1 MSCCIS
7 FLPVRGLA
15 FVWILQFG
23 IVLAYVLQVT
33 RNQHR
38 LLYYLLFLRMF
49 PVSPNWLINLSCP
62 LLDVPIQTF
71 FITIVL
77 GIVNQLQV
85 SYKNVCTYFYYLCFI
100 LAVPQLKYLGSGFLQ
115 QTPELI
121 SMAVHVGC
129 LVETVTV
136 VQVFLRVLG
145 FVVRIIIP
153 HTFQSPELMCAKT

>member
-1 MSCCIS
+1 M
-7 FLPVRGLA
+7 
-15 FVWILQFG
+15 WILQFG

-77 GIVNQLQV
+77 GIVNQLQA
-85 SYKNVCTYFYYLCFI
+85 SYKNVYTYFYCFI
-100 LAVPQLKYLGSGFLQ
+100 LAVP
-115 QTPELI
+115 
-121 SMAVHVGC
+121 
-129 LVETVTV
+129 
-136 VQVFLRVLG
+136 
-145 FVVRIIIP
+145 
-153 HTFQSPELMCAKT
+153 

>member
-1 MSCCIS
+1 MNLKYGKKKETMNACNNKNIIFYMFCCKS

-15 FVWILQFG
+15 FMWILQFG

-62 LLDVPIQTF
+62 LLDVPVQTF

-77 GIVNQLQV
+77 GIVNQLQA
-85 SYKNVCTYFYYLCFI
+85 SYKKIYTYFYYLCFI
-100 LAVPQLKYLGSGFLQ
+100 LAVP
-115 QTPELI
+115 
-121 SMAVHVGC
+121 
-129 LVETVTV
+129 
-136 VQVFLRVLG
+136 
-145 FVVRIIIP
+145 
-153 HTFQSPELMCAKT
+153 